1 MNLYTNYNRKNEMS
15 FREDGKKALRVV
27 LKQEQNIIIIEKHI
41 YAISSKNKEK
51 IEETY
56 KNNIYQII
64 GDILKSKNLKD
75 LIQSIKIGELGW
87 NHSAFKQMQ
96 NLLIEQNDFIEN
108 PFAVEEGV
116 LECKAKDKDGKLC
129 GSKRVFSYQRQ
140 VRSADEPMT
149 TFASCCQCGTK
160 WQYSG

>member
-1 MNLYTNYNRKNEMS
+1 MS
-15 FREDGKKALRVV
+15 YREDGKTSLRTVI
-27 LKQEQNIIIIEKHI
+27 KQEQNINIIEKHI
-41 YAISSKNKEK
+41 YNSSSNDEK
-51 IEETY
+51 IY
-56 KNNIYQII
+56 RNNIYQII
-64 GDILKSKNLKD
+64 GDVLQGKNLKE
-75 LIQSIKIGELGW
+75 LILTIKIGDLGW
-87 NHSAFKQMQ
+87 KHSAFKEMQ
-96 NLLIEQNDFIEN
+96 NMLVEQNDFIEN

-116 LECKAKDKDGKLC
+116 LECKARDKDGKLC

>member
-1 MNLYTNYNRKNEMS
+1 MS
-15 FREDGKKALRVV
+15 YREDGKTALRTI
-27 LKQEQNIIIIEKHI
+27 LKQEQNINIVEKHI
-41 YAISSKNKEK
+41 YNISSKDKEY

-64 GDILKSKNLKD
+64 GDLLQKNNLKD
-75 LIQSIKIGELGW
+75 LINSIKIGELGW
-87 NHSAFKQMQ
+87 KHSAFKEMQ
-96 NLLIEQNDFIEN
+96 NMLAEQNDFIEN

-116 LECKAKDKDGKLC
+116 LECKARDKNGKLC

>member
-1 MNLYTNYNRKNEMS
+1 MS
-15 FREDGKKALRVV
+15 YREDGKTALRTV
-27 LKQEQNIIIIEKHI
+27 LKQEQNINIVEKHI
-41 YAISSKNKEK
+41 YNISSKDKEY

-64 GDILKSKNLKD
+64 GDLLQKNNLKD
-75 LIQSIKIGELGW
+75 LINSIKIGELGW
-87 NHSAFKQMQ
+87 KHSAFKEMQ
-96 NLLIEQNDFIEN
+96 NMLVEQNDFIEN

-116 LECKAKDKDGKLC
+116 LECKARDKDGKLC

>member
-1 MNLYTNYNRKNEMS
+1 MS
-15 FREDGKKALRVV
+15 YREEGKTSLRTVR
-27 LKQEQNIIIIEKHI
+27 KQEQNINIIEKHI
-41 YAISSKNKEK
+41 YNMSSNDEK
-51 IEETY
+51 IY

-64 GDILKSKNLKD
+64 GDVLQGKNLKD
-75 LIQSIKIGELGW
+75 LILTIKIGDLGW
-87 NHSAFKQMQ
+87 KHSALKEMQ
-96 NLLIEQNDFIEN
+96 NMLVEQNDFIEN

-116 LECKAKDKDGKLC
+116 LECKARDKDGKLC

>member
-1 MNLYTNYNRKNEMS
+1 MS
-15 FREDGKKALRVV
+15 YREEGKTSLRTV
-27 LKQEQNIIIIEKHI
+27 LKQEQNINIIEKHI
-41 YAISSKNKEK
+41 YNMSSNDEK
-51 IEETY
+51 IY

-64 GDILKSKNLKD
+64 GDVLQGKNLKD
-75 LIQSIKIGELGW
+75 LILTIKIGDLGW
-87 NHSAFKQMQ
+87 KHFAFKEMQ
-96 NLLIEQNDFIEN
+96 NMLVEQNDFIEN

-116 LECKAKDKDGKLC
+116 LECKARDKDGKLC

>member
-1 MNLYTNYNRKNEMS
+1 MS
-15 FREDGKKALRVV
+15 YREDGKTSLRTVI
-27 LKQEQNIIIIEKHI
+27 KQEQNINIIEKHI
-41 YAISSKNKEK
+41 YNSSSNDEK
-51 IEETY
+51 IY

-64 GDILKSKNLKD
+64 GDVLQGKNLKD
-75 LIQSIKIGELGW
+75 LILTIKIGDLGW
-87 NHSAFKQMQ
+87 KHSAFKEMQ
-96 NLLIEQNDFIEN
+96 NMLVEQNDFIEN

-116 LECKAKDKDGKLC
+116 LECKARDKDGKLC

>member
-1 MNLYTNYNRKNEMS
+1 MS
-15 FREDGKKALRVV
+15 YREDGKTSLRTVI
-27 LKQEQNIIIIEKHI
+27 KQEHNINIIEKHI
-41 YAISSKNKEK
+41 YNISSNDEK
-51 IEETY
+51 IY

-64 GDILKSKNLKD
+64 GDVLQGKNLKD
-75 LIQSIKIGELGW
+75 LILTIKIGDLGW
-87 NHSAFKQMQ
+87 KHSAFKEMQ
-96 NLLIEQNDFIEN
+96 NMLVEQNDFIEN

-116 LECKAKDKDGKLC
+116 LECKARDKDGKLC

>member
-1 MNLYTNYNRKNEMS
+1 MS
-15 FREDGKKALRVV
+15 YREEGKTSLRTVI
-27 LKQEQNIIIIEKHI
+27 KQEQNINIIEKHI
-41 YAISSKNKEK
+41 YNMSSNDEK
-51 IEETY
+51 IY

-64 GDILKSKNLKD
+64 GDVLQGKNLKD
-75 LIQSIKIGELGW
+75 LILTIKIGDLGW
-87 NHSAFKQMQ
+87 KHSAFKEMQ
-96 NLLIEQNDFIEN
+96 NMLVEQNDFIEN

-116 LECKAKDKDGKLC
+116 LECKARDKDGKLC